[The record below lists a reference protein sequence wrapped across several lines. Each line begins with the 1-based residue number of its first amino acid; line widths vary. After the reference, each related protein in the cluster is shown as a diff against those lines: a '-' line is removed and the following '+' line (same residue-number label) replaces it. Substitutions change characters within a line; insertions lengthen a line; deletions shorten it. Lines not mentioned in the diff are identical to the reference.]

1 MRILW
6 CIFLLIFI
14 VACSM
19 PTRGGYD
26 RASGRYVKKET
37 PKKSHK
43 TKQRSQE
50 VSQEV
55 SQKSHSTQ
63 TNEDKTQEKT
73 TTQSDGSVWENA
85 AKPWIGTPYRYGG
98 SSKSGV
104 DCSGFVMQ
112 IYKEVRG
119 MYLPH
124 KASKMYDMGK
134 SVSRSDLREGD
145 LVFFGSFWEIDH
157 VGIYLS
163 GDRFVHASSSK
174 GVMISP
180 MDNVYW
186 EKRYQGARRY

>member
-1 MRILW
+1 MRAAVCYQREDDGNCCRGYGNYGYSGKVDRDYIGDNELAAFGILK
-6 CIFLLIFI
+6 L
-14 VACSM
+14 
-19 PTRGGYD
+19 R
-26 RASGRYVKKET
+26 
-37 PKKSHK
+37 
-43 TKQRSQE
+43 
-50 VSQEV
+50 
-55 SQKSHSTQ
+55 
-63 TNEDKTQEKT
+63 EDE
-73 TTQSDGSVWENA
+73 
-85 AKPWIGTPYRYGG
+85 YGG

-119 MYLPH
+119 MSLPH

-134 SVSRSDLREGD
+134 SVSRDDLEEGD

-163 GDRFVHASSSK
+163 GNRFVHASSSK

-186 EKRYQGARRY
+186 KKRYQGARRY